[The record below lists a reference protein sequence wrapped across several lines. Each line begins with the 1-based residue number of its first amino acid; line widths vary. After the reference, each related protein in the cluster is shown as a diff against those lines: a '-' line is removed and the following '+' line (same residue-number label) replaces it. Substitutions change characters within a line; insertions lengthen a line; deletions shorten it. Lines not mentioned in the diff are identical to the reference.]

1 MRAPCIYIYAYIFR
15 CELDYSDFLYRT
27 SEDMTDSKDQ
37 YIFLYS
43 KLHIQNFICPQY
55 FSYGLAYATHEIDGI
70 SSLKLKHH
78 TTIEY
83 YVTTPHSNV
92 YMSIYIR
99 QITCTSFHPYMCLYF
114 LHLCS
119 YPICNQS
126 NQPYYRTNSPN
137 GCFPVFHF
145 LLGREFSP
153 PS

>member
-1 MRAPCIYIYAYIFR
+1 MSLDLFSMYIQSTFPLILTKINIFVVL
-15 CELDYSDFLYRT
+15 EIAHTKIL
-27 SEDMTDSKDQ
+27 
-37 YIFLYS
+37 
-43 KLHIQNFICPQY
+43 ICPQY
-55 FSYGLAYATHEIDGI
+55 YSYGLAYATHEIDGI

-126 NQPYYRTNSPN
+126 TQPYYRTISPN
-137 GCFPVFHF
+137 GCFPVFQF